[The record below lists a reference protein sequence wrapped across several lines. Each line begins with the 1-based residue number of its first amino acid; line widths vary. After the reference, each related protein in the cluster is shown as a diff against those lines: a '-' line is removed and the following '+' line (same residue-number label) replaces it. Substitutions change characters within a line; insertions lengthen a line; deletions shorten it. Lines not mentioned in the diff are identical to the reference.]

1 MEADLENARPERVF
15 ITHSGCDREYF
26 QVTPAEEIAGVTSKL
41 RCKLATPEDTKKEA
55 INASFLVARGGLEPS
70 TPRV

>member
-41 RCKLATPEDTKKEA
+41 RCKLATPEDTKKG
-55 INASFLVARGGLEPS
+55 SDKRFLFSSERG
-70 TPRV
+70 T